1 MSKKKKEKPEVHRDL
16 EGFELKINEFGEIIS
31 SLNIESLNEFL
42 DKNVK
47 DKKLVE
53 REEKLKKKKKKR

>member
-42 DKNVK
+42 DKNVD
-47 DKKLVE
+47 DKKLKE
-53 REEKLKKKKKKR
+53 REESALEEE